1 MEVITMKKTLQN
13 LTMKN
18 KAQGFTL
25 IELMIVV
32 AIIGILAAVALP
44 AYNTYTKKA
53 RFSEIILATSP
64 VKTAL
69 SLCIQNGN
77 SLTNCADGG
86 TTAEGAA
93 VAGALTGS
101 ADGSNVD
108 TVTMTV
114 LTGEIVATG
123 EANVDS
129 VNYLLTPTV
138 TTNNSVTWAINP
150 DSTCLAAGI
159 C

>member
-1 MEVITMKKTLQN
+1 MEFKTMKKLN
-13 LTMKN
+13 TMK

-44 AYNTYTKKA
+44 AYQTYTKKA

-69 SLCIQNGN
+69 NLCIQNGN

-86 TTAEGAA
+86 TTAAGAA
-93 VAGALTGS
+93 VNGALTGS

-108 TVTMTV
+108 TVTVTA

-123 EANVDS
+123 EATVDS
-129 VNYLLTPTV
+129 MNYRLTPTV
-138 TTNNSVTWAINP
+138 TANNSVTWAVNP
-150 DSTCLAAGI
+150 ASTCLGAGI